1 MGVFQNNLMGGAV
14 AATAGGGDFYEHQ
27 IAHSLRNSQAQDG
40 TLKITA
46 GTPTSRKTFTYSWWM
61 KRYVFDGN
69 STNACNP
76 FTAGTGGGTYVF
88 FAFTG
93 DSAQDDTT
101 NFNFT
106 GGGYGDTR
114 LITDMVFRDPAAW
127 YHCVVRF
134 DSTQSTAS
142 DRVRLYVN
150 GVEPSYE
157 TATIHGAI
165 SQDEDFSFLNESG
178 TVQSWGGISGVGT
191 GAEGTDIQLAEVVFC
206 DGQSYG
212 PDSFAKTKNGVYMPI
227 DPSGLTFGNNGYYLK
242 FEDSSD
248 FGNDSSGNNND
259 LTAANF
265 ATHDQLTDTP
275 TFNSDSNGGKYP
287 TYNPL
292 NKGTYTDLSEGNLR
306 ADSNTGADASYP
318 SGTVAFPSSGK
329 WYYEQLIGNLTNSY
343 PTTFLVAYGAEEPSN
358 TRGMFWAMRYRSDTG
373 AVEKESSGPAEA
385 PFGTITVVTTGV
397 ASLATGDIVSWYID
411 MDNKKAW
418 IAKNGSIP
426 NSGDPVNGT
435 NPQFS
440 WTKNPVN
447 GFTFGSQEYQ
457 TSFTV
462 FNGGQDGTFAGA
474 KTAQGNSDDTGYGN
488 FYYDPP
494 TGFLALCSGNMP
506 IPDAINPA
514 ETDDDYVKKLFSAT
528 LYTGNGSSSARNI
541 DTGVAADLVW
551 IKRRDADSMRNMW
564 YDSSRGVG
572 KYMHTD
578 TDAAEDT
585 SGTSLSAFNSD
596 GFQLSDNG
604 VYLNN
609 SSSTYVAWNW
619 KVNGATTSTNS
630 TGSVNVTQQVDPSG
644 GFSIS
649 TYSGAGGTGNI
660 GHGLSAAPTF
670 VLVKQTNG
678 TNDWCVYAKGAQD
691 SGADFAYLN
700 TNSVFQSATIFG
712 NTEPSSTL
720 VYLGDNN
727 EVNHS
732 GRNYVAYCWTNI
744 EGYIRS
750 GMYFGNAETGDD
762 TSPFVYTGFKPALV
776 IVRYIGSGESW
787 VVLDNKRDGYNI
799 TNKNT
804 RWNSDVAEAS
814 GSTYNIDFL
823 SNGFKPRTSWEGLN
837 GNNYRIVYLAMAE
850 NPFKY
855 ATAR

>member
-1 MGVFQNNLMGGAV
+1 MGVFQNNLMG
-14 AATAGGGDFYEHQ
+14 AAAAAASAGGAGFYTHQ
-27 IAHSLRNSQAQDG
+27 IANSARFTGSG
-40 TLKITA
+40 TMSRTA
-46 GTPTSRKTFTYSWWM
+46 GTPTNVDKFTISCWV
-61 KRYVFDGN
+61 KRSKLTTANNFVFGYTDNINYQKLAFN
-69 STNACNP
+69 SSDKLELHEQR
-76 FTAGTGGGTYVF
+76 GS
-88 FAFTG
+88 G
-93 DSAQDDTT
+93 DSNGLRTVDQ
-101 NFNFT
+101 
-106 GGGYGDTR
+106 
-114 LITDMVFRDPAAW
+114 VFRDPAAW
-127 YHCVVRF
+127 MHVVWVY
-134 DSTQSTAS
+134 DSGNATEA
-142 DRVRLYVN
+142 DREIFYVN
-150 GVEPSYE
+150 GTRLSNVEGWDGGYPTQNRDSVFNKSGATQHIGSASSYY
-157 TATIHGAI
+157 G
-165 SQDEDFSFLNESG
+165 SYFQG
-178 TVQSWGGISGVGT
+178 YM
-191 GAEGTDIQLAEVVFC
+191 AEVVFN
-206 DGQSYG
+206 DGQAYAASDYG
-212 PDSFAKTKNGVYMPI
+212 ETKNGVWIPK
-227 DPSGLTFGNNGYYLK
+227 DPSGLTFGNNGFYLN
-242 FEDSSD
+242 FASSSD
-248 FGNDSSGNNND
+248 MGNDVSGNNND
-259 LTAANF
+259 FSESNVDP
-265 ATHDQLTDTP
+265 HDQMLDTP
-275 TFNSDSNGGKYP
+275 TFNSSSNGGNFP

-292 NKGTYTDLSEGNLR
+292 NKGTYTDLSEGNCR
-306 ADSNTGADASYP
+306 ADSNTSADATYP
-318 SGTVAFPSSGK
+318 SGNVSFPSSGK
-329 WYYEQLIGNLTNSY
+329 WYYEQLIGNLTSSY

-373 AVEKESSGPAEA
+373 VVQKETSGPAEA

-447 GFTFGSQEYQ
+447 GFTFGSQEYS

-462 FNGGQDGTFAGA
+462 FNGGQDGTFAGE

-494 TGFLALCSGNMP
+494 TGFLALCTGNMP
-506 IPDAINPA
+506 IPEAIDPA
-514 ETDDDYVKKLFSAT
+514 ETDDNYVKKLFSAT

-670 VLVKQTNG
+670 VLVKQYSG

-691 SGADFAYLN
+691 SGALFAYLN
-700 TNSVFQSATIFG
+700 TNSIFQSATIFG

-750 GMYFGNAETGDD
+750 GMYFGNANSGTD

-787 VVLDNKRDGYNI
+787 VVLDNKRDGYNP

-814 GSTYNIDFL
+814 GSTYDVDFL
-823 SNGFKPRTSWEGLN
+823 SNGFKPRKTWEGLN

>member
-1 MGVFQNNLMGGAV
+1 MGVFQNNLMG
-14 AATAGGGDFYEHQ
+14 AAAAAASAGGADFYSHQ
-27 IAHSLRNSQAQDG
+27 IANSARFTGSG
-40 TLKITA
+40 TMSRTA
-46 GTPTSRKTFTYSWWM
+46 GTPTNVDKFTISCWV
-61 KRYVFDGN
+61 KGHKLGTATNFVFGYEDNLNYQKLAFN
-69 STNACNP
+69 SSDKLELHEQRGA
-76 FTAGTGGGTYVF
+76 
-88 FAFTG
+88 G
-93 DSAQDDTT
+93 DSNGLRTVDQ
-101 NFNFT
+101 
-106 GGGYGDTR
+106 
-114 LITDMVFRDPAAW
+114 VFRDPAAW
-127 YHCVVRF
+127 MHVVWVY
-134 DSTQSTAS
+134 DSGNATEA
-142 DRVRLYVN
+142 DREIFYVN
-150 GVEPSYE
+150 GTRLSNVEGWDGGYPTQNRDSVFNKSGATQHIGSASSYY
-157 TATIHGAI
+157 G
-165 SQDEDFSFLNESG
+165 SYFQG
-178 TVQSWGGISGVGT
+178 YM
-191 GAEGTDIQLAEVVFC
+191 AEVVFN
-206 DGQSYG
+206 DGQAYAASDYG
-212 PDSFAKTKNGVYMPI
+212 ETKNGVWIPK
-227 DPSGLTFGNNGYYLK
+227 DPSGLTFGNNGFYLN
-242 FEDSSD
+242 FASSSD
-248 FGNDSSGNNND
+248 MGNDVSGNNND
-259 LTAANF
+259 FSESNVDP
-265 ATHDQLTDTP
+265 HDQMLDTP
-275 TFNSDSNGGKYP
+275 TFNSSSNGGNFP

-292 NKGTYTDLSEGNLR
+292 NKGTYTDLSEGNCR
-306 ADSNTGADASYP
+306 ADSNTSADATYP
-318 SGTVAFPSSGK
+318 SGNVSFPSSGK
-329 WYYEQLIGNLTNSY
+329 WYYEQLIGNLTSSY

-373 AVEKESSGPAEA
+373 VVQKETSGPAEA

-447 GFTFGSQEYQ
+447 GFTFGSQEYS

-462 FNGGQDGTFAGA
+462 FNGGQDGTFAGE

-494 TGFLALCSGNMP
+494 TGFLALCTGNMP
-506 IPDAINPA
+506 IPEAIDPA
-514 ETDDDYVKKLFSAT
+514 ETDDNYVKKLFSAT

-670 VLVKQTNG
+670 VLVKQYSG

-691 SGADFAYLN
+691 SGALFAYLN
-700 TNSVFQSATIFG
+700 TNSIFQSATIFG

-750 GMYFGNAETGDD
+750 GMYFGNANSGTD

-787 VVLDNKRDGYNI
+787 VVLDNKRDGYNP

-814 GSTYNIDFL
+814 GSTYDVDFL
-823 SNGFKPRTSWEGLN
+823 SNGFKPRTTWEGLN